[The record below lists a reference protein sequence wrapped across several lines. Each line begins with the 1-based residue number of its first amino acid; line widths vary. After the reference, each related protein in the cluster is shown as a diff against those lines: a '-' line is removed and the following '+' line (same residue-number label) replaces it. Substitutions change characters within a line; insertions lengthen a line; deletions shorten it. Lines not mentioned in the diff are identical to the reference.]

1 MTDTP
6 QDGLHNGMKD
16 GLHVHIERLGS
27 AHHALVSGL
36 RLAVP
41 PGEILTLMGPS
52 GCGKSSVLGSIAG
65 TLASVSEG
73 LLPLQLQGSVQ
84 LNGRELSH
92 LHTHQ
97 RGVGLVFQDA
107 LLFPH
112 MTVAENL
119 LFAVPAINTS
129 GTRSTNAQRQARVQ
143 QALQEAEL
151 SGMGERDPSTLS
163 GGQRA
168 RVALMRALLAE
179 PQALLLDEPFS
190 KLDAALRAQLRPWV
204 FAHVRERRIPVVL
217 VTHDEQDVA
226 DPQRVLHL
234 RATEESPHHV

>member
-6 QDGLHNGMKD
+6 QDGLHNG
-16 GLHVHIERLGS
+16 LHVHIERLGS
-27 AHHALVSGL
+27 ALHALVSGL
-36 RLAVP
+36 SLDVP

-52 GCGKSSVLGSIAG
+52 GCGKSSVLAAIAG

-73 LLPLQLQGSVQ
+73 LQPLQLQGAVQ
-84 LNGRELSH
+84 LNGRELTH
-92 LHTHQ
+92 LPTHQ

-119 LFAVPAINTS
+119 LFAVPAC
-129 GTRSTNAQRQARVQ
+129 GTNGISRTNAQRQARVQ

-151 SGMGERDPSTLS
+151 TGMGERDPSTLS

-234 RATEESPHHV
+234 RATSEESPTYV